1 MEENRILL
9 AKPQFTKMASYL
21 TQLNHKYTFDKVQL
35 NIRLKVQQVELLAPI
50 GQAQFCLQIARE
62 NQPVL
67 QTPNLKAQ

>member
-1 MEENRILL
+1 
-9 AKPQFTKMASYL
+9 
-21 TQLNHKYTFDKVQL
+21 L

-67 QTPNLKAQ
+67 QTPNLEAQ